1 MTIFIYGLNYRA
13 RREHI
18 VALCSPY
25 GNVLSARI
33 IVDQEAKR
41 SKGYGFVEMETLEQA
56 EAAIA
61 AIEGMT
67 HMGRVIHAVHAHERA
82 KNE

>member
-18 VALCSPY
+18 IALCSPY
-25 GNVLSARI
+25 GNVISARI
-33 IVDQEAKR
+33 IVDQELKR

-61 AIEGMT
+61 AVEGTT
-67 HMGRVIHAVHAHERA
+67 HMGRTIHAVLAHERA
-82 KNE
+82 KDE